1 MTAQGEMGSRP
12 GDTQTWKALLF
23 VHGVPGSYCARG
35 RGGGSKHHRQIQLP
49 LLPWDKAQQ
58 LKDITPESIRA
69 VASQRSSSPGLDFY
83 KKKKG
88 TFPPPWAVEHCSILH
103 QIRSAQL

>member
-83 KKKKG
+83 KKKKRDFSSSLG
-88 TFPPPWAVEHCSILH
+88 S
-103 QIRSAQL
+103 